1 MRIIGLLV
9 GLVFRSFF
17 QTGEIGFRKAHMIAK
32 TVFLIATLGVFV
44 SCGKYTTL
52 AILLV
57 VVLLGIIG
65 YGAWWLV
72 SSYVLSSIPGLWYAG
87 TALILSYLNLSPIVT
102 PLDAIWIY
110 VRATTLSLIIIF
122 MGASISP
129 IQLSNILYH
138 INKHAPIMIYL
149 TWRIMPYG
157 LKEVIESLIIGDLK
171 GEKAPARLA
180 PAIASLLETGI
191 KIKEANP
198 FRLNIAPKQK
208 IPYTCSVKYT
218 LLLMA
223 TSIIVISAYMIMG

>member
-17 QTGEIGFRKAHMIAK
+17 QTGEIGFRKAHIIAK
-32 TVFLIATLGVFV
+32 IVFLVTALSIFIF
-44 SCGKYTTL
+44 CGKYTTL

-57 VVLLGIIG
+57 IVLLGAIG
-65 YGAWWLV
+65 YGVWWSI
-72 SSYVLSSIPGLWYAG
+72 SSYTLSSIPGLWYAG

-110 VRATTLSLIIIF
+110 VRATTLSLVIIF
-122 MGASISP
+122 VGAAISP
-129 IQLSNILYH
+129 VQLSNMLH
-138 INKHAPIMIYL
+138 HFSKQAPIMIYL

-157 LKEVIESLIIGDLK
+157 LKEMTESLIIGDLK
-171 GEKAPARLA
+171 GEKASTRLA

-191 KIKEANP
+191 RIKEANP
-198 FRLNIAPKQK
+198 FRLETTPKQK

-218 LLLMA
+218 FLLLVA
-223 TSIIVISAYMIMG
+223 SIIILSAYMIIG